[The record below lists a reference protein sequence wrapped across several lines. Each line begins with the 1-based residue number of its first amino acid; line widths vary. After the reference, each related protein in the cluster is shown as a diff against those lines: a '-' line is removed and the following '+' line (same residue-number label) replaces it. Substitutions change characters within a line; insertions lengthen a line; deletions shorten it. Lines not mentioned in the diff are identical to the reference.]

1 MCMKKLCLLVG
12 GSRGLGLALLE
23 AYKNQGF
30 DVIEFSRNGDSDNH
44 VSVDLSLRET
54 AIDTIDAEFSKQK
67 ETDWDEVHLILNAA
81 VVDPLG
87 PLFMSEP
94 KQWWKH
100 LDINMTLPISILGRF
115 QVHFNSLPSR
125 KVAAFV
131 SSGLAVSAMDGS
143 SLYCATKAGVEH
155 FVRAMALEQERLPH
169 PILCANLNPGIMNT
183 DMQADIRRSTDAQ
196 LSQVDVFKGFQSQDA
211 LVEPSVVAANTF
223 QALSQQ
229 FENGSRIDVSG

>member
-1 MCMKKLCLLVG
+1 MKKLCLLVG

-211 LVEPSVVAANTF
+211 LVDPAVVAANTF

>member
-115 QVHFNSLPSR
+115 QVHFNSLPCR